1 MINKKVLRSWKD
13 YIWIFFGCT
22 LTALAINIFLVPYR
36 IAPGGV
42 TGIATVIYYAINKV
56 IPVGVIMLLLNFP
69 LFLSGY
75 RYIGKRFFIRTLFA
89 TIVLSGIVDLGKPLT
104 DMFVQKYLIVAE
116 TAPGPDLLLYS
127 IFGGGI
133 MGIGLGLVFKF
144 GATTGGTD
152 LAARV
157 VKHFAPAHTMGQ
169 IILVIDSIVVVIAA
183 VVFKSFQLGLYA
195 IAALFVSAK
204 VVDAILEGINYAKAL
219 FIISDKSEDI
229 AQRIMHDMDRGVTG
243 LKGKGMY
250 TGLDRQ
256 VLFCVVQRGQLPQ
269 IKRIVRS
276 IDADAFLILT
286 DAREVLGEGFGNY
299 DGM

>member
-42 TGIATVIYYAINKV
+42 TGISTVIYYAINKV
-56 IPVGVIMLLLNFP
+56 IPVGVIMLLLNLP

-75 RYIGKRFFIRTLFA
+75 KYIGKRFFIRTLFA

-104 DMFVQKYLIVAE
+104 DMFVQRYLIVAE

-133 MGIGLGLVFKF
+133 MGVGLGLVFKF

-169 IILVIDSIVVVIAA
+169 IIMVIDSIVVVIAA
-183 VVFKSFQLGLYA
+183 IFFKSFQLGLYA

-229 AQRIMHDMDRGVTG
+229 AQRILHDMDRGVTG

-250 TGLDRQ
+250 TGMDRQ

>member
-13 YIWIFFGCT
+13 YILILVGCA

-42 TGIATVIYYAINKV
+42 TGISTVVYYAINKT
-56 IPVGVIMLLLNFP
+56 IPVGVIMLLLNLP

-75 RYIGKRFFIRTLFA
+75 KYIGKRFLVRTLFA
-89 TIVLSGIVDLGKPLT
+89 TIVLSIIVDLGKPLT
-104 DMFVQKYLIVAE
+104 DMFMKEYLLVAE
-116 TAPGPDLLLYS
+116 SAPDPDLLLYS
-127 IFGGGI
+127 IFGGGL
-133 MGIGLGLVFKF
+133 MGVGLGLVFKY

-157 VKHFAPAHTMGQ
+157 VKHFAPTHTMGQ
-169 IILVIDSIVVVIAA
+169 LIMIIDSIVVVAA
-183 VVFKSFQLGLYA
+183 AIFFKSFQLGLYA

-219 FIISDKSEDI
+219 FIISDKSEEI
-229 AQRIMHDMDRGVTG
+229 AQRILHDMDRGVTG
-243 LKGKGMY
+243 LKGTGMY
-250 TGLDRQ
+250 TGIDRQ

-269 IKRIVRS
+269 IKRIIRS
-276 IDADAFLILT
+276 IDAKAFLILT

-299 DGM
+299 DGT